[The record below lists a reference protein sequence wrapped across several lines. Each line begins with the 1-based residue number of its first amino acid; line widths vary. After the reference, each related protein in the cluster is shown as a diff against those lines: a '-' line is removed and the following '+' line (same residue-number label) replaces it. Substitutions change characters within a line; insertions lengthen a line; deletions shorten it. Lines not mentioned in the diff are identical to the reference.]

1 MKKRNLLNNAWL
13 AWLAGALLN
22 AYGQLVLLTSSI
34 QVRVDPTTAALLR
47 ARRQPVIFALWHS
60 HVFFMPLLRLHTRQP
75 VSVLLSAHRDAQI
88 VGVAA
93 RMRGV
98 DLVAG
103 SSTRG
108 GARAFLQLLQLLR
121 QGRHVCITPDGPRG
135 PALLVKPGVV
145 HLAQRSGCAL
155 VPMGLALS
163 RARSLRS
170 WDRTLL
176 PLPFGRVVITLGA
189 PIVVAG
195 DGDPGV
201 GVTQLGQALEDT
213 SGWARR
219 LLSPARR
226 LHGRSARLTARH

>member
-1 MKKRNLLNNAWL
+1 MKKRYLLNNAGL

-22 AYGQLVLLTSSI
+22 AYGQLVLLTSRI
-34 QVRVDPTTAALLR
+34 RVCVDPATAQMLGG
-47 ARRQPVIFALWHS
+47 RRQPVIFALWHC
-60 HVFFMPLLRLHTRQP
+60 HVFFMPMLRLHTRQP

-98 DLVAG
+98 ELVAG

-135 PALLVKPGVV
+135 PAREVKPGAV

-155 VPMGLALS
+155 VPMGLALT
-163 RARSLRS
+163 RGRHLRS

-189 PIVVAG
+189 PLPVVEG
-195 DGDPGV
+195 DDLEASARA
-201 GVTQLGQALEDT
+201 LGEVLEG
-213 SGWARR
+213 SSREASRVLR
-219 LLSPARR
+219 PARR
-226 LHGRSARLTARH
+226 TARS